1 LSALSA
7 FVGIRAPR
15 APRRYSTTR
24 GISER
29 TSRGGIIRTLKSLS
43 LAFIATAALALAAPV
58 RASDEP
64 SLADILRQATTY
76 VQQFEHD
83 FAMVISEETYDQ
95 DDRRAKRSREL
106 HSEMLFLQAA
116 DERTWLAVRNVLSV
130 TDDDKT
136 RRIAD
141 ADRRLERLL
150 NDPTLRQVRRIADEG
165 ARFNLGRIRRN
176 VNDPTLVLRFL
187 DPTYQPRFAFKLAGQ
202 ETVNGVDAWRLT
214 FVERQRPTVIVSD
227 EDVFSTGAVWVSK
240 ADGAVLRTSLLMSPP
255 HLKASI
261 TVEYGRDAKLAM
273 WVPSRME
280 EIYTQSHPDE
290 SIACIARYA
299 NFRRFE
305 TSSRV
310 VPPQ

>member
-1 LSALSA
+1 
-7 FVGIRAPR
+7 V
-15 APRRYSTTR
+15 
-24 GISER
+24 ISER
-29 TSRGGIIRTLKSLS
+29 VSRGGIIRTLKSSS

-64 SLADILRQATTY
+64 ALADILRQATAY

-83 FAMVISEETYDQ
+83 FSMVISEETYDQ

-261 TVEYGRDAKLAM
+261 TVEYGRDPKLTM

-290 SIACIARYA
+290 SIACIATYA

-310 VPPQ
+310 VPPR